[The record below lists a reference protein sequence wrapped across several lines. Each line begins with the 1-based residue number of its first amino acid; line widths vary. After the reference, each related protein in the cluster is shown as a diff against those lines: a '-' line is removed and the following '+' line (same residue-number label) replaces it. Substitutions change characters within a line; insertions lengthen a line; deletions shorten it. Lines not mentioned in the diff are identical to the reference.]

1 LGHVQALPAESFTAR
16 VTDTSCAVP
25 KVGGPFAIRAVAAVI
40 APMPALNRP
49 GLLRSDDLA
58 ASLDPAS
65 DA

>member
-1 LGHVQALPAESFTAR
+1 
-16 VTDTSCAVP
+16 
-25 KVGGPFAIRAVAAVI
+25 VAAVI